1 MEDEEH
7 AINKRCI
14 KDVLN
19 IDDQESISKFLWDI
33 RNIRVNSGSE
43 CTLVT
48 DHYPL
53 VHLLSQPNLSRRQAR
68 WMGYFARFNYS
79 WLYRHGA

>member
-1 MEDEEH
+1 MHSSRVAVGCTNRNNNIVEDEEH

-43 CTLVT
+43 C
-48 DHYPL
+48 
-53 VHLLSQPNLSRRQAR
+53 
-68 WMGYFARFNYS
+68 
-79 WLYRHGA
+79 